1 MRGVWSVHLEVG
13 TKVVTNGAT
22 PRLLQFTTD
31 FPTLMGCTIT
41 FLGMPDKMFDNMT
54 WLRAGEMC
62 VAREILMTSV
72 NVSNEGLTQI
82 KYLRLR
88 IRTK

>member
-1 MRGVWSVHLEVG
+1 MEVR
-13 TKVVTNGAT
+13 TKVVTNCAT

-41 FLGMPDKMFDNMT
+41 FLGMPDEMSDNMT

-62 VAREILMTSV
+62 VACEILMTSV